1 MAMGG
6 FRRGLFG
13 FNREDVLAYIENL
26 HKEAAERES
35 RLTAQI
41 KEKEKEAAEAGTAL
55 EDMKKAL
62 ESAENQA
69 ADLRQRLADAEG
81 TLAEQRE
88 QLKGKE
94 QAADSL
100 ERQLSESRSAVQDL
114 SGKVAAFE
122 SQQEEIE
129 RLSQGIGRLYLTA
142 QTNVE
147 SMLADAEQLTGQASK
162 EAENRLHAL
171 SDCEEQLL
179 ELRRQMADAFRR
191 YDAELDNMCASLR
204 EAKETVNRKEESI
217 RAKSAGVR
225 VVLKETGRSPLAVK
239 AAEAKAR

>member
-94 QAADSL
+94 QAA
-100 ERQLSESRSAVQDL
+100 
-114 SGKVAAFE
+114 AFE

-204 EAKETVNRKEESI
+204 EALETVNRQEESI
-217 RAKSAGVR
+217 RAQSAGVR

-239 AAEAKAR
+239 AAEAKER

>member
-94 QAADSL
+94 QA
-100 ERQLSESRSAVQDL
+100 
-114 SGKVAAFE
+114 AAFE

-239 AAEAKAR
+239 AAEAKER